1 MSQQPIQ
8 PINAEDLPIEEYNFV
23 KAQQA
28 IYELCLAL
36 QQDEALKSQL
46 ETAKNPDNF
55 IQVAAE
61 LGYDFTVS
69 DLEFAM
75 RWALEKTDLDS
86 DEFDDYELS
95 EEDLEAVAGG
105 TGRAR
110 AMSVNSYWHDT
121 GILVNQQC
129 FHLVEQST
137 DARSQMEVAL
147 ETMELWVWKGNNTVE
162 VFDLDGKVSPYKITG
177 ITYNGLALSLLQN
190 TSGKETYSSGGI
202 GSITG
207 LLL

>member
-1 MSQQPIQ
+1 MSQQAIQ
-8 PINAEDLPIEEYNFV
+8 SINAENLPIEEYNFV
-23 KAQQA
+23 KSQQA

-105 TGRAR
+105 VVYAR
-110 AMSVNSYWHDT
+110 AMSNNSYWHDT

-129 FHLVEQST
+129 FHLLEQST

-147 ETMELWVWKGNNTVE
+147 ETMELWKWKGNNTVE
-162 VFDLDGKVSPYKITG
+162 VFDLDGKVSPYTITG
-177 ITYNGLALSLLQN
+177 IAYDGLALSLLQN
-190 TSGKETYSSGGI
+190 TSGKETYSNGLTGI
-202 GSITG
+202 
-207 LLL
+207 LL